1 MKLFFNPIL
10 AGIVGITEGNILDH
24 CCLLHENVKTLI
36 LRTTGASNGALAKRM
51 GKAKAEMTIPVV
63 MKVQNSLR
71 EEVAFMSSEKRRPI
85 NVGSGDS
92 T

>member
-1 MKLFFNPIL
+1 
-10 AGIVGITEGNILDH
+10 
-24 CCLLHENVKTLI
+24 
-36 LRTTGASNGALAKRM
+36 M